1 MKRYTARGGRT
12 AAPECAGERAP
23 RTRPTTQTHAH
34 TRTHAH
40 AHTLAHLRCVVI
52 TGGPRHGG
60 RMPRARRRRSCPHSR
75 APRASRDAPSHTHTC
90 TRART
95 SRPRARPPAAS
106 SRLRTKH
113 MHTHTHANPEEVCP
127 PELDLTCARVSLPQ
141 EDGHFCHSGF
151 VDYPAR
157 VGAGQAVPG
166 AREDAY
172 AACAMRQLQLAL
184 AAFPCADRKTFTCED
199 CEGAYKVAHGDDGTH
214 TRPFPAPTRAH
225 AHAYPLARVR
235 IRTPPDGHAWRR
247 WTCA

>member
-1 MKRYTARGGRT
+1 MRCYHWRSTPRRPHDAR
-12 AAPECAGERAP
+12 AAAALVFALACAAGLARRAL
-23 RTRPTTQTHAH
+23 
-34 TRTHAH
+34 AH
-40 AHTLAHLRCVVI
+40 AHLHACAHL
-52 TGGPRHGG
+52 
-60 RMPRARRRRSCPHSR
+60 
-75 APRASRDAPSHTHTC
+75 APAG
-90 TRART
+90 T
-95 SRPRARPPAAS
+95 SACSLVPPANETHA
-106 SRLRTKH
+106 
-113 MHTHTHANPEEVCP
+113 HTHTHANPEEVCP

-199 CEGAYKVAHGDDGTH
+199 CEGAYKVAHGDGGTH

-225 AHAYPLARVR
+225 AHACPLASVR
-235 IRTPPDGHAWRR
+235 IRTRPDGHAWRR